1 MQPGGNVRKLAFGLV
16 VAAVVFAVAA
26 PVRALECEG
35 FDLDDGCL
43 FTITGGDTSNPI
55 DGYAVTNAAGVP
67 MWDFVRDREAQAIG
81 YPISQRWTE
90 GPFTLQAF
98 QKVILQ
104 WDPGKQRM
112 NYYNTLDAL
121 ADRYPWVELPFV
133 PPHQVLAEDQGASF
147 GAIIRNHLALLDQNE
162 AIKERFLREP
172 DWLNLY
178 GLPIR
183 YEERAVEGH
192 PAGVQLLRTQRT
204 VFVVWNVPAA
214 GVTVGRVNLQN
225 VPDKLKKL
233 SNVIIPDA
241 AKHLAPAP
249 DPVLHR
255 AIRVLPWVADGVF
268 PHEEPTVLLLRKLFS
283 SSQEL
288 FWTLLV
294 ERQPAWLQRSPDV
307 LTEATLNL
315 LLAFADIPWTRK
327 HIGPAQPL
335 LLSVVLNAPQEQ
347 WPSAFRKLMH
357 KPWMRDGVTWD
368 EMLFAGSVLRFLL
381 ITPQREG
388 SFFGKHV
395 ELNNLV
401 ATMLDMPFLDSL
413 EGFERPFIERSP
425 FFGSSRSS
433 PSGANFEQV
442 GGFEYGLTILHGFA
456 ASGGITDRQAL
467 LYLLGG
473 PSHFDQQPVHY
484 AGALNRRYENQA
496 IGHKDIFLP
505 LSGPIRLIVV
515 YERGQPI
522 AHNTMAALE
531 SVLQAIVAFTK
542 TPFPH
547 NHLIVRVR
555 SGYSSDVSGEHY
567 FDHIVIGSQLVAS
580 DSMSLD
586 TRRVLAHLIAHF
598 YDGYDTPY
606 WAGEGAATVIEYGVR
621 YRGPDSPPEIG
632 FPEYRDDPHADCPV
646 NTVDGAF
653 LTGEGVCHRNI
664 GARFFLD
671 LYRSL
676 GEAQFR
682 DGFARLIAA
691 VNGSFPLYSKC
702 WPAEPLLG
710 IPCHLPQ
717 SPPFEQAFTD
727 AFTSGVPPE
736 SAAAVRALIQ
746 RWWHGG

>member
-1 MQPGGNVRKLAFGLV
+1 MRKLAIGLV
-16 VAAVVFAVAA
+16 VAAVVVAVAA
-26 PVRALECEG
+26 PAHALECDG

-81 YPISQRWTE
+81 YPISQRWTD

-104 WDPGKQRM
+104 WDPGRQRM

-121 ADRYPWVELPFV
+121 ANRYPRVELPFV
-133 PPHQVLAEDQGASF
+133 PPHQVLEEDQGASF

-183 YEERAVEGH
+183 YEEREVDGN

-204 VFVVWNVPAA
+204 VFVVWQVPAA

-241 AKHLAPAP
+241 AKLLAPAP
-249 DPVLHR
+249 DPVLHS
-255 AIRVLPWVADGVF
+255 AIRALPWVADGVL
-268 PHEEPTVLLLRKLFS
+268 PHEEPSVLLLRKLFT

-294 ERQPAWLQRSPDV
+294 ERKPTWLQRPPDV
-307 LTEATLNL
+307 LAEATLNM

-335 LLSVVLNAPQEQ
+335 VLSILLHASQEQ
-347 WPSAFRKLMH
+347 WPSSFRKLMH

-368 EMLFAGSVLRFLL
+368 EMLFAESVLSFLL
-381 ITPQREG
+381 ITPRYEG

-395 ELNNLV
+395 EINNLV
-401 ATMLDMPFLDSL
+401 TTMLDMPFLESF
-413 EGFERPFIERSP
+413 EGYERAFFESPP

-433 PSGANFEQV
+433 PSGANYEEV
-442 GGFEYGLTILHGFA
+442 GGFEYGLTILHGFT

-473 PSHFDQQPVHY
+473 PDHFAQQPVEY
-484 AGALNRRYENQA
+484 AAALNRRNEHRG
-496 IGHKDIFLP
+496 IRMHDIYLP
-505 LSGPIRLIVV
+505 LSGPMRLIIV
-515 YERGQPI
+515 PI
-522 AHNTMAALE
+522 L
-531 SVLQAIVAFTK
+531 
-542 TPFPH
+542 
-547 NHLIVRVR
+547 
-555 SGYSSDVSGEHY
+555 
-567 FDHIVIGSQLVAS
+567 VIQ
-580 DSMSLD
+580 
-586 TRRVLAHLIAHF
+586 
-598 YDGYDTPY
+598 
-606 WAGEGAATVIEYGVR
+606 
-621 YRGPDSPPEIG
+621 
-632 FPEYRDDPHADCPV
+632 
-646 NTVDGAF
+646 
-653 LTGEGVCHRNI
+653 
-664 GARFFLD
+664 
-671 LYRSL
+671 
-676 GEAQFR
+676 
-682 DGFARLIAA
+682 
-691 VNGSFPLYSKC
+691 
-702 WPAEPLLG
+702 
-710 IPCHLPQ
+710 
-717 SPPFEQAFTD
+717 
-727 AFTSGVPPE
+727 
-736 SAAAVRALIQ
+736 
-746 RWWHGG
+746 

>member
-1 MQPGGNVRKLAFGLV
+1 MRKLALGLI
-16 VAAVVFAVAA
+16 VAAVVVAVAA
-26 PVRALECEG
+26 PAHALECEG
-35 FDLDDGCL
+35 FALDDGCL

-81 YPISQRWTE
+81 YPISQRWTD
-90 GPFTLQAF
+90 GAFTLQAF

-121 ADRYPWVELPFV
+121 ADRYPGVELPFV
-133 PPHQVLAEDQGASF
+133 PPHQVLEEDQGASF
-147 GAIIRNHLALLDQNE
+147 GAIVRNHLALLDQNE
-162 AIKERFLREP
+162 AIKQRFLREP

-183 YEERAVEGH
+183 YEERPVDGH

-249 DPVLHR
+249 DPVLHS
-255 AIRVLPWVADGVF
+255 AIRALPWVADGVL
-268 PHEEPTVLLLRKLFS
+268 PHEEPTVLLLRKLFT

-288 FWTLLV
+288 FWMLLV
-294 ERQPAWLQRSPDV
+294 ERQPAWLQRPPDA
-307 LTEATLNL
+307 ESQGALNL
-315 LLAFADIPWTRK
+315 LLAFADIPWARK
-327 HIGPAQPL
+327 HIGSAQPL
-335 LLSVVLNAPQEQ
+335 LLSVVLNASQEQ
-347 WPSAFRKLMH
+347 WPSAFRKLLL

-381 ITPQREG
+381 VTPHGAGQF
-388 SFFGKHV
+388 SGKYV
-395 ELNNLV
+395 EVNNLV

-413 EGFERPFIERSP
+413 EGFERPFIESSP
-425 FFGSSRSS
+425 FFGASRSS

-442 GGFEYGLTILHGFA
+442 GGYEYGLTILHGFA
-456 ASGGITDRQAL
+456 ASGGITDLQAL
-467 LYLLGG
+467 QYSLGE
-473 PSHFDQQPVHY
+473 PDHFAQQPVDF
-484 AGALNRRYENQA
+484 AAALSRRYEKHG
-496 IGHKDIFLP
+496 IVHHDVYLP
-505 LSGPIRLIVV
+505 LSGSVRLIVV
-515 YERGQPI
+515 HEIGQPI
-522 AHNTMAALE
+522 AHNTWEALE
-531 SVLQAIVAFTK
+531 SVLRAIVAFTK

-547 NHLIVRVR
+547 NYLIVRVQPQYHP
-555 SGYSSDVSGEHY
+555 GVSGEHR
-567 FDHIVIGSQLVAS
+567 FDHITIDPRYVAS

-586 TRRVLAHLIAHF
+586 TRRILANLIAQF

-606 WAGEGAATVIEYGVR
+606 WAGKGAARVVEYGLG
-621 YRGPDSPPEIG
+621 YRGLDSPPEIG
-632 FPEYRDDPHADCPV
+632 FPEYQDDPHADCPV

-653 LTGEGVCHRNI
+653 LTDEAVCHRNI

-691 VNGSFPLYSKC
+691 VNGRFPLYSKC

-717 SPPFEQAFTD
+717 SPPFEKAFTD

-736 SAAAVRALIQ
+736 AAATARSLIQ

>member
-1 MQPGGNVRKLAFGLV
+1 MRKLAFGLV
-16 VAAVVFAVAA
+16 AAVVFVFVLAA
-26 PVRALECEG
+26 PAQALDCEG
-35 FDLDDGCL
+35 FTLDAGCL

-55 DGYAVTNAAGVP
+55 DGYAVTNAGGVP
-67 MWDFVRDREAQAIG
+67 LWDFVRDREAQAIG
-81 YPISQRWTE
+81 YPISQRWTN

-121 ADRYPWVELPFV
+121 ANRYPHVQLPFV
-133 PPHQVLAEDQGASF
+133 PPHQVLEEDAGATF
-147 GAIIRNHLALLDQNE
+147 GTIIRNHLALLDQNE

-183 YEERAVEGH
+183 YEEREVDGH

-233 SNVIIPDA
+233 SNVVIPDA
-241 AKHLAPAP
+241 AKLLAPAP

-255 AIRVLPWVADGVF
+255 AIRALPWVADGLL

-294 ERQPAWLQRSPDV
+294 ERQPEWLQRSPDV
-307 LTEATLNL
+307 LAEATLNM

-335 LLSVVLNAPQEQ
+335 LLSVLLNAPQEQ
-347 WPSAFRKLMH
+347 WPSSFRKLLE

-368 EMLFAGSVLRFLL
+368 EMLFAGSVIRFLL
-381 ITPQREG
+381 ITPRYEG
-388 SFFGKHV
+388 SFFDKHI

-401 ATMLDMPFLDSL
+401 ATMLDMPFLDRL
-413 EGFERPFIERSP
+413 DGYERPFIESPP
-425 FFGSSRSS
+425 FFGSARSS

-467 LYLLGG
+467 LYSLGG
-473 PSHFDQQPVHY
+473 PDHFAQQPVDY
-484 AGALNRRYENQA
+484 AAALNRRYEKQG
-496 IGHKDIFLP
+496 IVQHEVFLP
-505 LSGPIRLIVV
+505 LSGRILLTVV
-515 YERGQPI
+515 HEHGQPI
-522 AHNTMAALE
+522 ANNTMVALE

-555 SGYSSDVSGEHY
+555 PQGAAGEHR
-567 FDHIVIGSQLVAS
+567 FDHIIIDPRYVES
-580 DSMSLD
+580 DSMSLE
-586 TRRVLAHLIAHF
+586 TRRILAHLITHF

-606 WAGEGAATVIEYGVR
+606 WAGKGAARVVEYGLG
-621 YRGPDSPPEIG
+621 YRGLDSPPEIG
-632 FPEYRDDPHADCPV
+632 FPEYKDDPHADCPV

-676 GEAQFR
+676 DAESFR
-682 DGFARLIAA
+682 NGFAKLIAA
-691 VNGSFPLYSKC
+691 VNGSFPLYSHC
-702 WPAEPLLG
+702 WPAEPLLN

-717 SPPFEQAFTD
+717 SPPFEQVFTD
-727 AFTSGVPPE
+727 AFASSVPPE

-746 RWWHGG
+746 RWFHGG